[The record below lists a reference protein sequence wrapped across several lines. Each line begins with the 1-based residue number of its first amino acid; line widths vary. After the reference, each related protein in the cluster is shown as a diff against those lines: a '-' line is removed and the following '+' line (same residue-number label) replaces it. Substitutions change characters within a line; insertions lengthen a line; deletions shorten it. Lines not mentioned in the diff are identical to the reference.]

1 MKTVN
6 TTYCYACLFSMEA
19 EGKEAPLLQR
29 WFLIICITSRG
40 FPGVA
45 SVKETASQ
53 CRRQR
58 LEWDPWVRKIPWSR
72 KWQHTPVFFPG
83 KPMGRGAW
91 RATVHGVVKSQ
102 TRVSNW
108 THIHKLKPLEKKTAI
123 HSSVPVCNIPRTEE
137 PDGLQSMGL
146 QRVRYYWAAK
156 HPRMQAKADIWH
168 GE

>member
-40 FPGVA
+40 FPGGA

-83 KPMGRGAW
+83 KSMGRGAW
-91 RATVHGVVKSQ
+91 RATVHGVVKRHTQAETPGEENGNPLQCSCLQYPTDRGAWWITVHGVAESQ
-102 TRVSNW
+102 
-108 THIHKLKPLEKKTAI
+108 ILL
-123 HSSVPVCNIPRTEE
+123 SS
-137 PDGLQSMGL
+137 
-146 QRVRYYWAAK
+146 
-156 HPRMQAKADIWH
+156 
-168 GE
+168 